1 MTEKIRAIVIM
12 LGLSW
17 LRKLARKL
25 DETIGQPKQWFF
37 GVQVLQTWR
46 GLIVGITARK
56 LADTSR
62 VQASHEDFTELGAEN
77 KQIFQLG

>member
-1 MTEKIRAIVIM
+1 MTEEIRAIVIM

-17 LRKLARKL
+17 LRKPARKL
-25 DETIGQPKQWFF
+25 DETTGQPKQWFF

-56 LADTSR
+56 FADTSR
-62 VQASHEDFTELGAEN
+62 QAMRILPSRAQKISKF
-77 KQIFQLG
+77 FQLG